1 MENKNAKPGIEDLLF
16 VWNHIHERFRRL
28 QCYRNTE
35 QPKKD
40 LTPDQLEEREQEK
53 GKPVLNLPARGEN
66 FHFFCFDFSRSLLI
80 YEDYFWLTRTS
91 ITVPAGRMIF
101 TRIATVLQY
110 YSVHFK
116 LGNSPLID
124 SK

>member
-66 FHFFCFDFSRSLLI
+66 FHFLASIILDAECILTLLWSSGVEKKRRKNRHRDI
-80 YEDYFWLTRTS
+80 S
-91 ITVPAGRMIF
+91 ITTSAGRLTF
-101 TRIATVLQY
+101 
-110 YSVHFK
+110 
-116 LGNSPLID
+116 
-124 SK
+124 